1 MKNEQKVELKTLV
14 GKMIGEYRET
24 GKFSQSNLEEILNLV
39 DFQDKEISFLI
50 LKFHHINTR
59 IADNGGIPVLKEIH
73 RMI

>member
-1 MKNEQKVELKTLV
+1 MKNEQKLELKTLV
-14 GKMIGEYRET
+14 GKMIGEYREI

-59 IADNGGIPVLKEIH
+59 IADNGGIPVLKEIY

>member
-1 MKNEQKVELKTLV
+1 MKNEQKLELKTLV

-24 GKFSQSNLEEILNLV
+24 GGFSQSNLKEILNLV
-39 DFQDKEISFLI
+39 DFQDKEVSFLI

-59 IADNGGIPVLKEIH
+59 IADNGGIPVLKELY